1 MPFPIYFRISTCRFC
16 DVKAWGWHSQQNR
29 LYHAH
34 TSHAFTTLLSLFT
47 TMKKDFK
54 ADTYIS
60 ANELY
65 CTIQPAE
72 EAIQCVPRKWNN
84 FITLVNLSPIRV
96 VLSVT

>member
-1 MPFPIYFRISTCRFC
+1 MPLQHYLVCL
-16 DVKAWGWHSQQNR
+16 QQ
-29 LYHAH
+29 
-34 TSHAFTTLLSLFT
+34 
-47 TMKKDFK
+47 KDFK

-65 CTIQPAE
+65 YTIQPAE